1 MSWSDE
7 VLDTIA
13 AEFSDVGDLA
23 QLTRI
28 LVRLLLASLL
38 GFVLGFEREQQGK
51 AAGVRTH
58 MLVAIGSAMFVLV
71 PQQTGIVPADMSRVI
86 QGLVAGVGFLCAG
99 TILKQ
104 GKDEHHVQGLTTA
117 AGLWMTAAIGM
128 ACGLGREAT
137 AVISALLALVVLQ
150 FVPRLVS
157 LIERVIGPPKG
168 EEAPGR
174 ATPRVIASSSEPA
187 LRTDD
192 SDRR

>member
-1 MSWSDE
+1 MTWRDE

-13 AEFSDVGDLA
+13 SEFSDVADVA

-28 LVRLLLASLL
+28 VLRLTRAAAL
-38 GFVLGFEREQQGK
+38 GFVLGYEREQQGK
-51 AAGVRTH
+51 AAGERTH
-58 MLVAIGSAMFVLV
+58 MLVAIGSAMFVLI

-104 GKDEHHVQGLTTA
+104 GKDETVQGLTTA

-137 AVISALLALVVLQ
+137 ALLSTLLALAVLSL
-150 FVPRLVS
+150 VPRLVS
-157 LIERVIGPPKG
+157 MVERVAGPPRKDD
-168 EEAPGR
+168 A
-174 ATPRVIASSSEPA
+174 ARVIATP
-187 LRTDD
+187 DD
-192 SDRR
+192 NAPR